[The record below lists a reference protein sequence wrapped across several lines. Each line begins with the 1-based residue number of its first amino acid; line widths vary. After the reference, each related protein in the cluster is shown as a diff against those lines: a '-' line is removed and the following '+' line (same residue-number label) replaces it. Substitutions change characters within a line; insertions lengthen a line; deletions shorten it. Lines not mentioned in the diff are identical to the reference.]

1 MTAPLLL
8 ARGMV
13 VELANPSSSGRPQR
27 RLVVVLQADRWLQHH
42 PTLTCCP
49 LTRRLVAAPLL
60 RPALQPSGGNGLPGP
75 VQCMADKLFTP
86 ARCQVRRV
94 LGTLDGR
101 DLARVELALRQWLE
115 LA

>member
-49 LTRRLVAAPLL
+49 LTRRLVAAGRLAQDLVGRPL
-60 RPALQPSGGNGLPGP
+60 PS
-75 VQCMADKLFTP
+75 
-86 ARCQVRRV
+86 R
-94 LGTLDGR
+94 
-101 DLARVELALRQWLE
+101 ALRAA